1 MSQRKPSSDASSA
14 KPGPNSNGERPIM
27 PPDLDPLEREMFEG
41 LLQSLAAAGREVD
54 ADADAGD
61 PSDRREEDDPSPRLD
76 DDSTHNEPSLGDLE
90 ALEDEL
96 ANDLDDDIDE
106 DELASLLS
114 GAADGGDAANGGD
127 GGSPPA
133 VEAKTGTSGEE
144 ALLAKLLGSFA
155 KEAGLAA
162 PEAEPP
168 EETGAP
174 KTPAQL
180 IYHALERA
188 LAKLLDAEL
197 LEIQPG
203 KKEDLL
209 EQLLAPVL
217 AASSVDAALQTALE
231 GLVDSEHV
239 EEVYGDDDELLG
251 ILGDAFEAVHRE
263 ATQEK

>member
-1 MSQRKPSSDASSA
+1 MSQRKPSSDASSP
-14 KPGPNSNGERPIM
+14 KRGPNSNAERPIA

-54 ADADAGD
+54 ADTNASD
-61 PSDRREEDDPSPRLD
+61 PSDRREKDDRSPRPID
-76 DDSTHNEPSLGDLE
+76 DGAHNEPSLGDLE

-106 DELASLLS
+106 EELASLLS
-114 GAADGGDAANGGD
+114 GAADGDDAANDGD
-127 GGSPPA
+127 GGSPSA
-133 VEAKTGTSGEE
+133 VETKTGISGEE
-144 ALLAKLLGSFA
+144 ALWAKLLGSCA
-155 KEAGLAA
+155 EEAGLAA

-197 LEIQPG
+197 LEIQPA

-209 EQLLAPVL
+209 EQLLPPVL
-217 AASSVDAALQTALE
+217 AASSVDSALQTALK

-263 ATQEK
+263 ATQEA